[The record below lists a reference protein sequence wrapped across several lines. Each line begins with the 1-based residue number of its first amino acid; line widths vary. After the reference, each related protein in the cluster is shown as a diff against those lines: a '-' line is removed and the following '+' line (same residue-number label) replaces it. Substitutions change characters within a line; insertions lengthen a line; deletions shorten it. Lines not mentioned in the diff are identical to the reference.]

1 MYGMKGGGM
10 GKRFITVI
18 GVMAIFCLL
27 AASLSWAEGEQSIG
41 ARFKSFWQGL
51 FKYPARVTEESVDV
65 VSDTARKTTSVVTT
79 EVKRVGE
86 VTSGDL
92 AKTKELI
99 VEPITGTA
107 ETIKDTAVDTV
118 KIPIEATK
126 E

>member
-1 MYGMKGGGM
+1 M
-10 GKRFITVI
+10 GKRFITVM
-18 GVMAIFCLL
+18 GVIAIFCLL
-27 AASLSWAEGEQSIG
+27 AASLSWAEGEESVG
-41 ARFKSFWQGL
+41 ARFKSFWQNL

-65 VSDTARKTTSVVTT
+65 VSDAARKSTAVVTT

-99 VEPITGTA
+99 VEPIVGTA

-118 KIPIEATK
+118 KVPIEAAK